1 MECFIIK
8 KKSKMGRYVF
18 FLFIFL
24 GVEKRNEEA
33 WFRDRDIFCEQN
45 E

>member
-1 MECFIIK
+1 
-8 KKSKMGRYVF
+8 MGRYVF

-33 WFRDRDIFCEQN
+33 WFRDRDIFVN
-45 E
+45 RINKK